1 MRDRD
6 RPAESARSQRRADSS
21 GLGAICLAVVVAEI
35 MVVAVMPPHARYI
48 MAGLLAMVTAVP
60 LLAVAMDGRSK
71 QAERA
76 ERVAKAGAANP
87 LRRPRERVSLLVQ
100 RAYYLARD
108 DQSASFI
115 AGSCDIPEAFAA
127 LIVDDVRRTPSR

>member
-6 RPAESARSQRRADSS
+6 RPADSARSQRRADSS
-21 GLGAICLAVVVAEI
+21 GLGAVCLAVVVAEI

-48 MAGLLAMVTAVP
+48 MAGLLTMVTAVP
-60 LLAVAMDGRSK
+60 LLAVAMDGSSK
-71 QAERA
+71 RAERA
-76 ERVAKAGAANP
+76 ERVAEAGAASLP
-87 LRRPRERVSLLVQ
+87 RRPRERVSLLVQ

-108 DQSASFI
+108 GQSTSFI